1 MSNSSHSGIQH
12 GYCVIRCLVEHWERV
27 AVAVV
32 VWNTPAE
39 EYHIRWPAPGE
50 RVKEVDAKARNLMDL
65 ARSEIERWADS
76 RKVPY
81 YPESVTP
88 ATDTFWRAA
97 SRFLSTAVQVDPPR
111 ELAKVRVGVPL
122 AMAPTSNLEDM
133 AEGLYR
139 RVVRLRPAVSLRKL
153 DGQETRIRERSAESY
168 EELPLWNVAGS

>member
-39 EYHIRWPAPGE
+39 KYHIRWPASGE
-50 RVKEVDAKARNLMDL
+50 RVKDVDSKARNLIDL
-65 ARSEIERWADS
+65 ARSEIERWAES
-76 RKVPY
+76 SKVPY

-97 SRFLSTAVQVDPPR
+97 SSFLSTAVQVDPPR
-111 ELAKVRVGVPL
+111 KIGKVRVGVPL
-122 AMAPTSNLEDM
+122 AMAPSSNLEDV

-139 RVVRLRPAVSLRKL
+139 RVVRLRPTVSLRKL
-153 DGQETRIRERSAESY
+153 DRQEDRIRERSAGSH
-168 EELPLWNVAGS
+168 EELPLWNSGGS